1 MYPVDCLIAHFASYL
16 DLGVSRP
23 DQLDTKDKQYLTT
36 IKLRGKFP
44 TVRDALANDDFLQNV
59 HSTLLGYFG
68 LARSTKILPL
78 ELFRRELR
86 RHEQSIASFDGKNLA
101 AGLSATCV
109 EELWKLI
116 QQLTTVECKR
126 RLVSGTKTLHLLLP
140 DLVVPVDGKYT
151 GAFLFR
157 YGTDF
162 DAGDPE
168 QQTFRIA
175 FAAFQTIAKAVD
187 PKNYVGKHPMHTTPT
202 KVIDNG
208 VMGFV
213 ERVRMHLVKH

>member
-1 MYPVDCLIAHFASYL
+1 MYPVDCLIAHFASCL
-16 DLGVSRP
+16 DLGVSKP
-23 DQLDTKDKQYLTT
+23 GQLDAKDKQYLAT
-36 IKLRGKFP
+36 IRLRGKFA
-44 TVRDALANDDFLQNV
+44 TVRDAIANDEFLQSL

-86 RHEQSIASFDGKNLA
+86 KHEQSIASFDGRNLA
-101 AGLSATCV
+101 AEPNATCV
-109 EELWKLI
+109 ELWKLI
-116 QQLTTVECKR
+116 QQLTTAECKR

-157 YGTDF
+157 YVTDF

-187 PKNYVGKHPMHTTPT
+187 PKTYVGTHPMHTTPT

-208 VMGFV
+208 VMGYV